1 MSGTSSSSN
10 PPELRRE
17 LGLLSATM
25 IVVGGIIGG
34 GIFFTPARVAQTL
47 PSGAWVLA
55 IWALGG
61 IVGLAGALTFA
72 ELGAMLPDAGGQYV
86 YIRDA
91 FGRLPAFLFGW
102 MQLASIATA
111 SDAAVALVF
120 AEYAGKIVNVAPIGG
135 TFPLAVGTVVLL
147 TIVNYVGLKPGTAL
161 QNAVT
166 MSKIVAL
173 ALLIGGGLVTW
184 TRIGGGPPAVAAPAP
199 AMGLLAG
206 LAAAFIPVLFT
217 VGGWENVNMVAGEVR
232 DPGRLL
238 PRALGLGLGIVI
250 VCYLGANA
258 VYLHALGRDGLAAST
273 AVASDTAM
281 RIIGPAGRTAI
292 TVAIML
298 SILGIVNVILLATP
312 RIFYAMA
319 KDGLF
324 LSFAGRVHPRFGT
337 PHLSIL
343 LMGGWA
349 VALLFI
355 ARGQVNTLVDGVVFA
370 DWIFFGLAAASI
382 FVLRRTRPDAP
393 RPYRAWGY
401 PLVPGFFVLAAIA
414 AVASAVASA
423 PRTSALGSAL
433 LLVGAGI
440 YALTLRG
447 APKGQAS

>member
-1 MSGTSSSSN
+1 LTLAEVAGEFPNT
-10 PPELRRE
+10 
-17 LGLLSATM
+17 
-25 IVVGGIIGG
+25 GGI
-34 GIFFTPARVAQTL
+34 
-47 PSGAWVLA
+47 
-55 IWALGG
+55 
-61 IVGLAGALTFA
+61 
-72 ELGAMLPDAGGQYV
+72 YV
-86 YIRDA
+86 FIREGW
-91 FGRLPAFLFGW
+91 GRLPAFLFGW

-292 TVAIML
+292 
-298 SILGIVNVILLATP
+298 
-312 RIFYAMA
+312 
-319 KDGLF
+319 K
-324 LSFAGRVHPRFGT
+324 
-337 PHLSIL
+337 
-343 LMGGWA
+343 
-349 VALLFI
+349 
-355 ARGQVNTLVDGVVFA
+355 VFQRRKA
-370 DWIFFGLAAASI
+370 SACWLRAAARSPASGRSRA
-382 FVLRRTRPDAP
+382 LWRRSPHAPQTRASGRP
-393 RPYRAWGY
+393 RSPSWERSPA
-401 PLVPGFFVLAAIA
+401 
-414 AVASAVASA
+414 
-423 PRTSALGSAL
+423 
-433 LLVGAGI
+433 
-440 YALTLRG
+440 
-447 APKGQAS
+447 